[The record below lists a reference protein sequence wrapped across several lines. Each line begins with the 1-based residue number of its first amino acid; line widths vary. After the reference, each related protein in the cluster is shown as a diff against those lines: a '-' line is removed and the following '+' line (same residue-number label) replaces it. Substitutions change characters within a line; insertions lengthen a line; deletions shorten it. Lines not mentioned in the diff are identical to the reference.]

1 MPAIHLFPTSK
12 IPFFFTLSFF
22 IDSYCKKQN
31 KKNKDVDLLCTLP
44 GPYRKMQRFYTPL
57 TVTAQSTK
65 SRRKNLKY

>member
-22 IDSYCKKQN
+22 IDFYCKN
-31 KKNKDVDLLCTLP
+31 KKKQRCGFVVHITRSIQKNA
-44 GPYRKMQRFYTPL
+44 QRFYTPL

-65 SRRKNLKY
+65 SRRKHLKY